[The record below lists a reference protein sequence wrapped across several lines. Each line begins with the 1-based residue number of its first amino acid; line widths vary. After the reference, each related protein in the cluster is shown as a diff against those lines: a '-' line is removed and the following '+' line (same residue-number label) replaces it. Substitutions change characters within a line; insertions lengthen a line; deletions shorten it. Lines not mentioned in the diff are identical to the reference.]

1 MRNECTPPVG
11 GPYRAARRL
20 TEMILDDLRKVAR
33 RATSLTLTWPTASQE
48 SISTDLLFADC
59 FLVCVQALVALRL
72 TDEHDR
78 A

>member
-1 MRNECTPPVG
+1 
-11 GPYRAARRL
+11 
-20 TEMILDDLRKVAR
+20 MILDDLRKVAR